1 MKFYISFYH
10 TALITAI
17 ESENVEIVKLLMAN
31 KKIDVNIPYILKYF

>member
-17 ESENVEIVKLLMAN
+17 ESENVEILMAN